1 MDRSK
6 LLNVVL
12 SIALVVTLTAFTLKR
27 ERGGAATQ
35 VELSLGLDRYNIF
48 GGHRG
53 MCWFEARGF
62 FYVAQRNGTYWL
74 VDPLGCAFVS
84 KGVNHVSPYGDYSP
98 ALGYS
103 PYERAVRG
111 KYGSFDSWLEAT
123 VLRLRSW
130 GFNTIGSWSYEPL
143 FTQTPY
149 TLILDVMASY
159 GFDWVTGRVPD
170 IFDPKFEEH
179 TRSVAAKKCA
189 PRARDPLLIGYF
201 LDNELRW
208 GSDWRSPRHLLDDF
222 IKLPADAPG
231 KRVAAEALV
240 EAFGGDLERLGAALG
255 VTLRSFDDLLRFT
268 GDLPAG
274 GPFDS
279 ARSLFLRAFAERY
292 MSVGVN
298 AVRSY
303 DPNHLILGVRFA
315 GPPPREVLEVVGRY
329 ADVVT
334 LNYYTYGNHEP
345 PVGVL
350 RWVYEVTGKPVMVTE
365 FSYKA
370 MDSGLPNT
378 RGAGQPVR
386 DQRERA
392 YYTARYVLSIVE
404 LPFVVGYHWFQY
416 TDQPAQGRFDGENS
430 NFGLVKIDDEPWD
443 LLTRI
448 FTFVNTHVEDVHSGS
463 LKAEDLLKQVVEQL
477 KA

>member
-1 MDRSK
+1 
-6 LLNVVL
+6 
-12 SIALVVTLTAFTLKR
+12 
-27 ERGGAATQ
+27 
-35 VELSLGLDRYNIF
+35 
-48 GGHRG
+48 
-53 MCWFEARGF
+53 
-62 FYVAQRNGTYWL
+62 
-74 VDPLGCAFVS
+74 
-84 KGVNHVSPYGDYSP
+84 
-98 ALGYS
+98 
-103 PYERAVRG
+103 
-111 KYGSFDSWLEAT
+111 
-123 VLRLRSW
+123 
-130 GFNTIGSWSYEPL
+130 
-143 FTQTPY
+143 
-149 TLILDVMASY
+149 
-159 GFDWVTGRVPD
+159 
-170 IFDPKFEEH
+170 
-179 TRSVAAKKCA
+179 
-189 PRARDPLLIGYF
+189 
-201 LDNELRW
+201 
-208 GSDWRSPRHLLDDF
+208 
-222 IKLPADAPG
+222 
-231 KRVAAEALV
+231 
-240 EAFGGDLERLGAALG
+240 
-255 VTLRSFDDLLRFT
+255 
-268 GDLPAG
+268 
-274 GPFDS
+274 
-279 ARSLFLRAFAERY
+279 
-292 MSVGVN
+292 
-298 AVRSY
+298 
-303 DPNHLILGVRFA
+303 
-315 GPPPREVLEVVGRY
+315 PPREVLEVVGRY

-448 FTFVNTHVEDVHSGS
+448 FTFVNTRVEDVHSGS